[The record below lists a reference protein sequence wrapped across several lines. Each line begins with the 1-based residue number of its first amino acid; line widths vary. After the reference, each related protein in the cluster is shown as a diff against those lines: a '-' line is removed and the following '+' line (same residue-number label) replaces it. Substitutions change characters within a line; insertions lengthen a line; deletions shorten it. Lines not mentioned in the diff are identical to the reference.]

1 MIPFW
6 PLQTPQTH
14 GVPDPIPGCGWALI
28 DQRLEETDCPSF
40 FSKEAA
46 TKFSFT
52 LEEFFPVT
60 LLSPLL
66 FLPHCLRMGRT
77 VRVWGIWG
85 ARALLRAPGEA
96 TSPRVAHHTCSCA
109 APWVTLRCWSVP
121 FSLRVPKGF
130 LQPTPPPPTQ
140 LRLPILGSER
150 SWAGGKG
157 KVGGD
162 GLEEIEHSLSG
173 LNGRVSL
180 GASGC
185 QMMDGMDTIL
195 HPREHRAPA
204 PSPQPPTSIPPS
216 SLQST
221 FLHSGLGTPAA
232 TQGGGGDSRA
242 ALLSLGLTLALIP
255 SLAALR
261 SENSWAP
268 GDKDQSL
275 RGMCV
280 CAQEKG
286 ERIQQFLPWGKRE
299 CPPSHTHT
307 HHKVDQTASLEKRR
321 KKEGGCKQK
330 CPFL

>member
-1 MIPFW
+1 M
-6 PLQTPQTH
+6 
-14 GVPDPIPGCGWALI
+14 
-28 DQRLEETDCPSF
+28 
-40 FSKEAA
+40 
-46 TKFSFT
+46 
-52 LEEFFPVT
+52 
-60 LLSPLL
+60 
-66 FLPHCLRMGRT
+66 
-77 VRVWGIWG
+77 
-85 ARALLRAPGEA
+85 
-96 TSPRVAHHTCSCA
+96 
-109 APWVTLRCWSVP
+109 
-121 FSLRVPKGF
+121 
-130 LQPTPPPPTQ
+130 
-140 LRLPILGSER
+140 
-150 SWAGGKG
+150 
-157 KVGGD
+157 
-162 GLEEIEHSLSG
+162 EEIEHSVSG
-173 LNGRVSL
+173 LNGRVSP

-195 HPREHRAPA
+195 HPPEHRAPA

-232 TQGGGGDSRA
+232 TQGGGGDRRA

-268 GDKDQSL
+268 GDKDQSP

-286 ERIQQFLPWGKRE
+286 ERIQQFLPWGKTE
-299 CPPSHTHT
+299 CPSSHTHT

-330 CPFL
+330 CPLLFFFIGGGYIERHPANNIIAAMWRVIIAIQAPIIHIKQGEASLSFACLRLYAFEKSFPQGV

>member
-46 TKFSFT
+46 PKFSFT

-130 LQPTPPPPTQ
+130 LQPTPPPQPSCGSQ
-140 LRLPILGSER
+140 SWVPRGVGPGARARLGVTVWKR
-150 SWAGGKG
+150 
-157 KVGGD
+157 
-162 GLEEIEHSLSG
+162 LSTPSQA
-173 LNGRVSL
+173 LMAVSAW
-180 GASGC
+180 G
-185 QMMDGMDTIL
+185 
-195 HPREHRAPA
+195 PV
-204 PSPQPPTSIPPS
+204 
-216 SLQST
+216 
-221 FLHSGLGTPAA
+221 AA
-232 TQGGGGDSRA
+232 
-242 ALLSLGLTLALIP
+242 
-255 SLAALR
+255 
-261 SENSWAP
+261 
-268 GDKDQSL
+268 K
-275 RGMCV
+275 
-280 CAQEKG
+280 
-286 ERIQQFLPWGKRE
+286 
-299 CPPSHTHT
+299 
-307 HHKVDQTASLEKRR
+307 
-321 KKEGGCKQK
+321 
-330 CPFL
+330 